1 MRHSQFTDQEIAH
14 LLLEASEGVPVAEIC
29 RTSHVSMRTFYRWK
43 RKFGGLTP
51 RAVLQ
56 MKDLEIE
63 NRRLRALVGTLTEQ
77 LKEVCS
83 HSEKAPQSSSD
94 QRATYSTLETV
105 VHTARIRA
113 REGVALG
120 RFAGVRISG

>member
-14 LLLEASEGVPVAEIC
+14 LLLEASEGVPVEEIC
-29 RTSHVSMRTFYRWK
+29 RASHVSVRTFYRWK

-63 NRRLRALVGTLTEQ
+63 NRRLRALVGSLTEQ
-77 LKEVCS
+77 LRKS
-83 HSEKAPQSSSD
+83 GTLSPPASSRRDERRS
-94 QRATYSTLETV
+94 SLSPLETFG
-105 VHTARIRA
+105 HPSQMKA

-120 RFAGVRISG
+120 RFAGVRITG

>member
-14 LLLEASEGVPVAEIC
+14 LLLEANEGVPVEEIC
-29 RTSHVSMRTFYRWK
+29 RTSHVSVRTFYRWK

-77 LKEVCS
+77 LKGAAE
-83 HSEKAPQSSSD
+83 PSD
-94 QRATYSTLETV
+94 NVDSKVTNRQPSYPSYEAVR
-105 VHTARIRA
+105 HPPHIRA